1 MTKEFNKFDTRTL
14 LPATM
19 QNAREDMEQIRQM
32 QQTLGIQTSQVS
44 LRQIPSKENEYT
56 AVCNATIAGQ
66 GRTAE
71 SFGIAT
77 PQMIDGSRDVQTL
90 VYTAGNAAC
99 TNALFQMHTLAP
111 GTPPLPTENP
121 AATNKKY
128 LTTGQ
133 GGSSGF
139 HGKHSEKKPASEKQL
154 SLIGRLASERHMQ
167 SEDVAKQICNK
178 PMDRLSSADANDMI
192 TVLNDDKYQEFFS

>member
-1 MTKEFNKFDTRTL
+1 
-14 LPATM
+14 M
-19 QNAREDMEQIRQM
+19 QSAREDMEQIRQM
-32 QQTLGIQTSQVS
+32 QQTLGIHTSHV
-44 LRQIPSKENEYT
+44 RIHQIPSKENEYV
-56 AVCNATIAGQ
+56 AVCNATLAGQ

-77 PQMIDGSRDVQTL
+77 PQMIDGSTDVQTL
-90 VYTAGNAAC
+90 VNTAANTAC

-111 GTPPLPTENP
+111 GTIPLPTESH

-128 LTTGQ
+128 LTTTGQ

-139 HGKHSEKKPASEKQL
+139 HGKHSERKPASEKQL
-154 SLIGRLASERHMQ
+154 GLIGRLASERHMQ

-178 PMDRLSSADANDMI
+178 PMDRLSSADANDVI
-192 TVLNDDKYQEFFS
+192 KVLKDDKYQEFFS